1 MRTLSRPMF
10 NMGGPIKQGVMN
22 GIREPKKDGGLS
34 QQFNTGLVGDERY
47 PKTSGREHHVGFL
60 APILWGAGRALARPF
75 ARQVI
80 KQLPKFTKIKWKPG
94 GSVPSKLHKGYP
106 GGAGKGTWERGATIS
121 GPQKVWEPTK
131 LGSWFAKDPLAKTAM
146 TGAGWTGK
154 GLQFAGRGIKR
165 GLTTPSGLAMTG
177 GTAAWMFW
185 PDGTKKTDAELAQ
198 TGGVPGG
205 GDPGMTYTK
214 EKTKMSQAQRD
225 AFAMAQ
231 RTKRVQKYLDMMGYD
246 ASKKTAIADALID
259 ASKIVSDRGT
269 LDLKNINRDLI
280 NPIIQATSKRL
291 DKPGQIREAVG
302 LMSTKAEIEKDLS
315 AETDALAKTLTMKK
329 IEQADRSLEQGFET
343 DIRNLLLSARTPPG
357 KKQLEQYARL
367 TADKYGE
374 SFTMISD
381 EKKKTATGET
391 EDEKLQSLVTGDGIY
406 MIGENLIRVIGGVPK
421 HIV

>member
-22 GIREPKKDGGLS
+22 GIREPHAGG
-34 QQFNTGLVGDERY
+34 GRAAALVGNPIY
-47 PKTSGREHHVGFL
+47 PRTGGREHHVWNF
-60 APILWGAGRALARPF
+60 AVPAVRALATY
-75 ARQVI
+75 ALGTGGKKITQKAIQEGI
-80 KQLPKFTKIKWKPG
+80 K
-94 GSVPSKLHKGYP
+94 
-106 GGAGKGTWERGATIS
+106 KGTTTASGTGIAAATPGWLKSAITRDPIFKGLKWTKEAIM
-121 GPQKVWEPTK
+121 GPTAKTWGKKLAQGIGTPTG
-131 LGSWFAKDPLAKTAM
+131 LLSAGWLAK
-146 TGAGWTGK
+146 
-154 GLQFAGRGIKR
+154 
-165 GLTTPSGLAMTG
+165 S
-177 GTAAWMFW
+177 FW
-185 PDGTKKTDAELAQ
+185 PDGTPKDDGPP
-198 TGGVPGG
+198 TGLNKAGG
-205 GDPGMTYTK
+205 FPSAAVK
-214 EKTKMSQAQRD
+214 EKATMSQAQKD

-269 LDLKNINRDLI
+269 LDLKNITGELI
-280 NPIIQATSKRL
+280 NPVIQATSKRL

-302 LMSTKAEIEKDLS
+302 LMATKAEIEKDLS

-391 EDEKLQSLVTGDGIY
+391 EAEKLQSLVTGDGIY
-406 MIGENLIRVIGGVPK
+406 MIGENLVRVIGGVPK